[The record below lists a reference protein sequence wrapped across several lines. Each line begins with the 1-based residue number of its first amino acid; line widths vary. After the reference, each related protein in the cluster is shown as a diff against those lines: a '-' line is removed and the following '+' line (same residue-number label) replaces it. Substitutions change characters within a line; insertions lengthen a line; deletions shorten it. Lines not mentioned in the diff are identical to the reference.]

1 MHTVV
6 IRRDVYEAHPWVAL
20 TMYRAFCAAKDRC
33 YRLLMETGSPKAT
46 FGWLQAMIEQ
56 EQEIFGDDWYPY
68 GVDKNRASLEA
79 LLQFNYEQGLTPR
92 RIEIEELF
100 APSTM
105 REIPL
110 GEGQMV

>member
-6 IRRDVYEAHPWVAL
+6 IRRDVYERHPWVAL
-20 TMYRAFCAAKDRC
+20 TLYRAFCAAKERC

-56 EQEIFGDDWYPY
+56 EQAVFGADWYPY
-68 GVDKNRASLEA
+68 GVENNVATLEA
-79 LLQFNYEQGLTPR
+79 LLLYNYEQGLTPR
-92 RIEIEELF
+92 LIKVDELF

-110 GEGQMV
+110 GEGQFT